1 MPPAS
6 PRKYLDVK
14 ISRSRPGWKDDG
26 MTDPRRPVTVVTGA
40 SAGIGAAVAVRL
52 ARQGHDLVLG
62 YRRSGDGARAV
73 ADRCKELG
81 ARAVTVGG
89 DVADDADVARL
100 FAAAAELGPL
110 TGLVANAGMTAHL
123 GDLADTPVDVVRR
136 VVGVL
141 LCLRRAAQVMS
152 TARGGAGG
160 AIVTVSSSSTTSGSA
175 HEYVHYAAAK
185 AGVEV
190 ATLGLARELA
200 REGVRVNCVAPG
212 LVDTGIHADAGDA
225 SRPAR
230 MAPQIPLGR
239 AGEPDEIAAAVVWLL
254 GPEASYTTGSTL
266 RVTGG
271 R

>member
-1 MPPAS
+1 MM
-6 PRKYLDVK
+6 R
-14 ISRSRPGWKDDG
+14 

-52 ARQGHDLVLG
+52 ARAGHDLVLG
-62 YRRSGDGARAV
+62 YRRSADGARAV
-73 ADRCKELG
+73 ADRCTALG
-81 ARAVTVGG
+81 VRAVPVGG
-89 DVADDADVARL
+89 DVADEADVDRL

-136 VVGVL
+136 VVDVNLVAVL
-141 LCLRRAAQVMS
+141 LCLRRAAQLMS
-152 TARGGAGG
+152 TPRGGAGG
-160 AIVTVSSSSTTSGSA
+160 AIVTISSSSTSSGSA

-225 SRPAR
+225 TRPAR

-239 AGEPDEIAAAVVWLL
+239 AGDPDEIAAAVAWLL
-254 GPEASYTTGSTL
+254 GPEASYVTGATL